1 MAVDMFLKLDGID
14 GESVDSKH
22 KGEIEILSF
31 SWGVSSSA
39 SATRGGASAGKV
51 SQNDFSFVKRLDKAT
66 PQLLGKVCQGEHLGS
81 GMLTLRKRGE
91 NQQEYLKI
99 ELENVVITSYQTGG
113 SGGESEPV
121 EQVSFSF
128 QSVLVSAADQGKDG
142 SIGGWQTSPSCSFG
156 GGR

>member
-1 MAVDMFLKLDGID
+1 MFLKLDGID

-31 SWGVSSSA
+31 SWGVSNA
-39 SATRGGASAGKV
+39 AAAGRGGASAGKV
-51 SQNDFSFVKRLDKAT
+51 SPNDFSFVKKLDKAS
-66 PQLLGKVCQGEHLGS
+66 PQLIGKVCQGEHLGS
-81 GMLTLRKRGE
+81 GLLTLRKAGQ

-99 ELENVVITSYQTGG
+99 ELENIVITSYQTGG

-128 QSVLVSAADQGKDG
+128 QSVLVSAAEQGKDG
-142 SIGGWQTSPSCSFG
+142 SIGAWKTSTSCSFG

>member
-31 SWGVSSSA
+31 SWGVSNA
-39 SATRGGASAGKV
+39 AAAGRGGAAAGRV
-51 SQNDFSFVKRLDKAT
+51 SSNDFSIVKRLDTAS
-66 PQLLGKVCQGEHLGS
+66 PQLMEKVCRGEHLGS
-81 GMLTLRKRGE
+81 GLITLRKAGE
-91 NQQEYLKI
+91 KQQEYLKI
-99 ELENVVITSYQTGG
+99 ELKNILISGYQTGG

-128 QSVLVSAADQGKDG
+128 QSVEMSAAEQRPDG
-142 SIGGWQTSPSCSFG
+142 STGGWKSTSSCTFG
-156 GGR
+156 GRQ